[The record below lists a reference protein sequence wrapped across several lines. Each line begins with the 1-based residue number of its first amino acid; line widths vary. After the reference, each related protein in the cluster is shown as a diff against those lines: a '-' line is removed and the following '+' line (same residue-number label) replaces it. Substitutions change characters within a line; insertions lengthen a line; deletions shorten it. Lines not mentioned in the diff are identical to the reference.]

1 MLHGTATAVTLP
13 FLDCFLDTNG
23 TALAATGAALPTRF
37 GTFFYGLGLT
47 KSLWVPDKVGANYD
61 LKDQLQPLAALQ
73 SKVSVFSNFRVPVGD
88 NPNHQHWS
96 GTAGTS
102 TGVAPAK
109 TGEYDAQTIDV
120 TVADAIAKGTRF
132 KSIGVACNGSA
143 RTSVSSLG
151 GRNTNPPETSPM
163 ALYTRL
169 FGEGFQDPRKG
180 DWKPDA
186 DAMLTKSVLSVVA
199 DDRKRL
205 MREVGVADRTR
216 LDQYFTSIREVETQ
230 MNSQL
235 TRPQVS
241 DACIIPT
248 RPEELGLNNAV
259 PNLQKSTQLY
269 SRLLAIAL
277 ACNQTRVFT
286 MAYSDGASGAFLPG
300 DSHPAHQQSHEEA
313 DDPDLGYQKMTAR
326 FGRYSMQ
333 AYAELLAELDA
344 VKEGDGTLLDHS
356 LVFAFSDTSS
366 ARVHAIDGIPLF
378 LAGRAN
384 GKVKSGQHIA
394 GAGSA
399 TSRVGLTIQQALGM
413 PIDSWGKDSMR
424 TNNSISEILV

>member
-1 MLHGTATAVTLP
+1 
-13 FLDCFLDTNG
+13 
-23 TALAATGAALPTRF
+23 
-37 GTFFYGLGLT
+37 
-47 KSLWVPDKVGANYD
+47 
-61 LKDQLQPLAALQ
+61 
-73 SKVSVFSNFRVPVGD
+73 
-88 NPNHQHWS
+88 
-96 GTAGTS
+96 
-102 TGVAPAK
+102 
-109 TGEYDAQTIDV
+109 
-120 TVADAIAKGTRF
+120 
-132 KSIGVACNGSA
+132 
-143 RTSVSSLG
+143 
-151 GRNTNPPETSPM
+151 M